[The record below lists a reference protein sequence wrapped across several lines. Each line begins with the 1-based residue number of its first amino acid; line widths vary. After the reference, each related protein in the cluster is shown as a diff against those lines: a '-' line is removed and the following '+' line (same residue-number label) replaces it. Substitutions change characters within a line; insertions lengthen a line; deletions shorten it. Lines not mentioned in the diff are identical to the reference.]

1 MTQLETLKLWLPEY
15 ADKDALLQSALDRA
29 EQVIFECRFPFG
41 ADPVQILEP
50 QYMGL
55 QIEMAIELISKIGAE
70 GETAHS
76 ENGVSRT
83 YENAGIS
90 DSLKRRVVPMAKAV
104 RMDAESE
111 A

>member
-1 MTQLETLKLWLPEY
+1 MTQLEILKFWFPDEAEPLLN
-15 ADKDALLQSALDRA
+15 AALERA
-29 EQVIFECRFPFG
+29 RLGILELRFPFG
-41 ADPVQILEP
+41 YASDQELES
-50 QYMGL
+50 QYTGL
-55 QIEMAIELISKIGAE
+55 QLEVAIEIISKMGAE

-90 DSLKRRVVPMAKAV
+90 DSLKRRIVPMAKV
-104 RMDAESE
+104 VTRNAESE

>member
-15 ADKDALLQSALDRA
+15 AEKEDLLQSALDRA
-29 EQVIFECRFPFG
+29 EQVVLSLRFPFG
-41 ADPVQILEP
+41 YGPEQYLEP

-55 QIEMAIELISKIGAE
+55 QVEMAVELISKMGAE

-76 ENGVSRT
+76 ENGVSRS

-90 DSLKRRVVPMAKAV
+90 DSLKRRVVPMGKAV
-104 RMDAESE
+104 IMDAESE